1 MPYIKESK
9 NFLSKEN
16 IEFIEK
22 VILSPTL
29 PYYLVSYKEDTRID
43 NDSVTFGHLVQNR
56 LESESPQTAV
66 KSPNTYN
73 QTVDILN
80 NFLKSIN
87 QKCYFFTRIVYN
99 LTIHN
104 KKEEKFIHTDH
115 DYKHKQIIIYLNNC
129 DPLSKTC
136 ILDEKH
142 KLIKEITPK
151 KYTGVCFE
159 NLPHY
164 QVLPTYG
171 YRPVLVATF
180 I

>member
-1 MPYIKESK
+1 VPYIKESK
-9 NFLSKEN
+9 NFLSKKN

-22 VILSPTL
+22 VILSPNL
-29 PYYLVSYKEDTRID
+29 PYYLVSYKEDKRID

-56 LESESPQTAV
+56 LESGPPQNV
-66 KSPNTYN
+66 IKSPSTYD
-73 QTVDILN
+73 QTKDILN

-87 QKCYFFTRIVYN
+87 QKYYFFTRIVYN

-104 KKEEKFIHTDH
+104 KNEEKFIHTDH
-115 DYKHKQIIIYLNNC
+115 DYKHKQIIIYLNNG

-142 KLIKEITPK
+142 KLIKKITPK

-159 NLPHY
+159 SLPHY
-164 QVLPTYG
+164 QVLPRYD
-171 YRPVLVATF
+171 YRVVLVATF

>member
-99 LTIHN
+99 LTIYN

-115 DYKHKQIIIYLNNC
+115 DYKHKQIIIYLNNG

-136 ILDEKH
+136 ILDEKP

-164 QVLPTYG
+164 QVLPKYG
-171 YRPVLVATF
+171 YRAVLVATF